1 MSKLLHIDSS
11 ILGGNSV
18 SRQLTAQI
26 VASWRAGHPATEVSY
41 LDLAVNTPGH
51 LSAES
56 LGFRLPAGTVLSDV
70 QQRENVI
77 SEALVSQFLA
87 ADVIVVGAPLYN
99 FSIPTQLKAWI
110 DRIAQV
116 GRTFKYTD
124 KGAVGLAGGKTVIV
138 ASSRGGMYS
147 TSDAGNATEHQESYL
162 KVIFGFMGITDVR
175 FVRAEGLGMGDAAKA
190 AALAAADLEIKA
202 VATAT
207 AAANQPEATL
217 AA

>member
-41 LDLAVNTPGH
+41 LDLAVDTPSH

-56 LGFRLPAGTVLSDV
+56 LGFRMPAGGALSDV
-70 QQRENVI
+70 QKRENAV

-110 DRIAQV
+110 DRVAQV
-116 GRTFKYTD
+116 GRTFTYTD
-124 KGAVGLAGGKTVIV
+124 KGPVGLAGGKTVIV

-147 TSDAGNATEHQESYL
+147 TSEAGNATEHQESYL
-162 KVIFGFMGITDVR
+162 KVVFGFFGITDVR
-175 FVRAEGLGMGDAAKA
+175 FVRAEGLAMGDAAKA
-190 AALAAADLEIKA
+190 AALATADLEIKA
-202 VATAT
+202 VAAQ
-207 AAANQPEATL
+207 AANQPKAAL